1 MQTIISQYYIEII
14 GLIIA
19 TTLIVI
25 VLLLKSS
32 KKETA
37 EPVKKD
43 ETEAPRAE
51 KEKQE
56 VPAEAE
62 EPEEQEHIEEPQK
75 VQEVETAAAA
85 EPKAV
90 VQVNR
95 KKREPIFHDKITK
108 DDFTDFKGTRILIA
122 EDNVINQKVIM
133 GLLSTSGI
141 DITIA
146 NDGQEALNILENDQD
161 FAVIFMDA
169 HMPVID
175 GFQAT
180 RLIRKNPNYEHI
192 PIVALSGDTAADD
205 VRNMLNVGM
214 EAHLEKPLK
223 MDALYDILYI
233 YTTDEA
239 TIEEPQETTPAAHHE
254 SAEFDI
260 NKGLEI
266 CGGDKE
272 FYLEILNDFLS
283 KYSDSAKTIQE
294 HLNGTNGIDADKLL
308 LDISGVAANI
318 GADILH
324 DTAIELKKS
333 IANPSDLSYVS
344 DMKSY
349 KRSLTKVCESI
360 KEYISAA

>member
-1 MQTIISQYYIEII
+1 MQTIISQYYIELI
-14 GLIIA
+14 GLIVA
-19 TTLIVI
+19 VTLITIV
-25 VLLLKSS
+25 VLLNSS
-32 KKETA
+32 KSKAAPSAKEEEKESVKGDKKEL
-37 EPVKKD
+37 EPSV
-43 ETEAPRAE
+43 ETEKKLPER
-51 KEKQE
+51 KEELERKEEIPEVQE
-56 VPAEAE
+56 PIEAPAETPA
-62 EPEEQEHIEEPQK
+62 PAP
-75 VQEVETAAAA
+75 T
-85 EPKAV
+85 
-90 VQVNR
+90 NR
-95 KKREPIFHDKITK
+95 KKRELVHHDKITK

-122 EDNVINQKVIM
+122 EDNIINQKVIM

-146 NDGQEALNILENDQD
+146 NDGQEALNILENDKN

-233 YTTDEA
+233 YTTG
-239 TIEEPQETTPAAHHE
+239 QESQKAPVESHE
-254 SAEFDI
+254 SVEFDI
-260 NKGLEI
+260 HKGLEI
-266 CGGDKE
+266 CGGDRE

-294 HLNGTNGIDADKLL
+294 HINGTNGIDADKML

-318 GADILH
+318 GADNLH
-324 DTAIELKKS
+324 DISLELKKS

-344 DMKSY
+344 DLKKY
-349 KRSLTKVCESI
+349 KRSLERVCEAI

>member
-1 MQTIISQYYIEII
+1 MQAIISQYYIEII

-25 VLLLKSS
+25 VFLLKSS
-32 KKETA
+32 KKEA
-37 EPVKKD
+37 VPSDKKD
-43 ETEAPRAE
+43 ETVAPKAE
-51 KEKQE
+51 KEKHE
-56 VPAEAE
+56 VPAETQRPE
-62 EPEEQEHIEEPQK
+62 EPEHKEEISEVK
-75 VQEVETAAAA
+75 EVETAAA
-85 EPKAV
+85 EPKAA

-108 DDFTDFKGTRILIA
+108 DDFADFKGTRILIA

-146 NDGQEALNILENDQD
+146 NDGQEALSILENDRD

-223 MDALYDILYI
+223 MDALYDILYT
-233 YTTDEA
+233 YTTDENA
-239 TIEEPQETTPAAHHE
+239 AEEELQETAPAPSHE

-260 NKGLEI
+260 HKGLEI

-283 KYSDSAKTIQE
+283 KYSDSAKAIQE
-294 HLNGTNGIDADKLL
+294 YINGTNGVDADKML

-324 DTAIELKKS
+324 DAALELKKS

-344 DMKSY
+344 DLKNY
-349 KRSLTKVCESI
+349 KRSLEKVCESI

>member
-1 MQTIISQYYIEII
+1 MQTIISQYYIELI
-14 GLIIA
+14 GLIVA
-19 TTLIVI
+19 VTLITIV
-25 VLLLKSS
+25 VLLNSS
-32 KKETA
+32 KSKAAPSAKE
-37 EPVKKD
+37 E
-43 ETEAPRAE
+43 E
-51 KEKQE
+51 KESAKSGIKE
-56 VPAEAE
+56 PEPFAEAE
-62 EPEEQEHIEEPQK
+62 KKVPEHKEEAAE
-75 VQEVETAAAA
+75 VQETTTAPVETAT
-85 EPKAV
+85 PSP
-90 VQVNR
+90 VNR
-95 KKREPIFHDKITK
+95 KKRELLPHDKITK
-108 DDFTDFKGTRILIA
+108 DDFEDFKGTRILIA

-146 NDGQEALNILENDQD
+146 NDGQEALNILENDRD

-169 HMPVID
+169 HMPVVD

-205 VRNMLNVGM
+205 VKNMLNVGM

-233 YTTDEA
+233 YTNGQ
-239 TIEEPQETTPAAHHE
+239 EPQKTPVESNE
-254 SAEFDI
+254 SAEFDVH
-260 NKGLEI
+260 KGLEI
-266 CGGDKE
+266 CGGDRE

-294 HLNGTNGIDADKLL
+294 HINGTNGIDADKLL

-318 GADILH
+318 GADNLH
-324 DTAIELKKS
+324 DAAIELKNS

-344 DMKSY
+344 DLKKY
-349 KRSLTKVCESI
+349 KRSLERVCEAI
-360 KEYISAA
+360 EEYMAA